1 VTIGKW
7 KVILSAIFLVLSHSR
22 VLRCCLTPLPRCP
35 EAAATGRILPNFDSF
50 SNYATHIGRFALH
63 SRQVERTYNFTYR
76 RTLWRKRAP
85 LVVAKTPRK
94 HKDKH
99 ARLTLPHRSRLQRTN
114 KQRRQ
119 RQRNGARAQ
128 SRMRRRRLHLCH
140 YLCSS

>member
-1 VTIGKW
+1 MG
-7 KVILSAIFLVLSHSR
+7 
-22 VLRCCLTPLPRCP
+22 
-35 EAAATGRILPNFDSF
+35 
-50 SNYATHIGRFALH
+50 ATHIGRFALH

-76 RTLWRKRAP
+76 RTLWRKRAL

-128 SRMRRRRLHLCH
+128 SRMRRPRQQQKRPLKQPVRRLKRRSFSTL
-140 YLCSS
+140 